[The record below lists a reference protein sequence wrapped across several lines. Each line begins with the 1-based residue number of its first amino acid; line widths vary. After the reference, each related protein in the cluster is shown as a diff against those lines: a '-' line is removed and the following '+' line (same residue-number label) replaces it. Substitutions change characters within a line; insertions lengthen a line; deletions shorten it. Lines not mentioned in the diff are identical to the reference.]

1 MFFNFATKTDTKAL
15 SDQNTN
21 AYALNSTQIQLLE
34 DRIGQLESDLKL
46 VCEGTKQSIKQQ
58 YEPTIQL
65 IETKAQAAIQNLRA
79 QYDLN
84 MGVQDKNALHI
95 KRLEDRILDL
105 ENPKPKKKKPA
116 VKAKK

>member
-1 MFFNFATKTDTKAL
+1 MLFNFATKTDIKAL

-21 AYALNSTQIQLLE
+21 ACALNSTRIQLLE
-34 DRIGQLESDLKL
+34 DRIGQLKSDLK
-46 VCEGTKQSIKQQ
+46 
-58 YEPTIQL
+58 
-65 IETKAQAAIQNLRA
+65 QNIRA

-84 MGVQDKNALHI
+84 MGVQDKNELHI

-105 ENPKPKKKKPA
+105 ENPKPKEKKPA